1 MTVASNL
8 GVRVQQIRDLA
19 KWVVSVVPMAIAVG
33 SLVARF
39 LLSFDREIAAA
50 EALQATKS

>member
-19 KWVVSVVPMAIAVG
+19 KWVVIVVPMAIAVG